1 MMLERGETLFED
13 INLMLKKLKK
23 LSYEENMKKYRK
35 DNEANISEII
45 AYVAEKEAE
54 EDKRTAAKEV
64 GERIVKIVENRF
76 AKNNGKLPS
85 RTGAD
90 LDFYAIYYLFPS
102 ILLTGDE
109 NAEMIVENIKDC
121 WNKAFKKNIGYT
133 TYEKLHDSFRNKIFG
148 IF

>member
-1 MMLERGETLFED
+1 MLENGEKLFED
-13 INLMLKKLKK
+13 VNIMLKKLKK

-35 DNEANISEII
+35 DNENNINEILDF
-45 AYVAEKEAE
+45 VASS
-54 EDKRTAAKEV
+54 EDKKAASEEV
-64 GERIVKIVENRF
+64 AKSIVEIVKNRF

-90 LDFYAIYYLFPS
+90 LDFYSIYYLFPA
-102 ILLTGDE
+102 ILLTEDE
-109 NAEMIVENIKDC
+109 NAELIVENIKDG
-121 WNKAFKKNIGYT
+121 WNEAFNKNIGYT